1 MASSE
6 EQKELA
12 KSLAVKYYEEGF
24 NCAQSILKAYGEVN
38 NLDLSQLLKAS
49 SSLGSGM
56 KSGCACGALVGIE
69 LLLGLLYSD
78 NPKLLHMKNRTMH
91 DQFKKI
97 FGATCCRI
105 IQGEQKKMCPKIV
118 ETSMELVYAVID

>member
-1 MASSE
+1 MA
-6 EQKELA
+6 QNPELA

-38 NLDLSQLLKAS
+38 SLEISQLLKAS

-56 KSGCACGALVGIE
+56 KSGCACGALIGAE
-69 LLLGLLYSD
+69 LILGLLYSD

-105 IQGEQKKMCPKIV
+105 IQGEQKKICPKIV
-118 ETSMELVYAVID
+118 ETSMELLYALID